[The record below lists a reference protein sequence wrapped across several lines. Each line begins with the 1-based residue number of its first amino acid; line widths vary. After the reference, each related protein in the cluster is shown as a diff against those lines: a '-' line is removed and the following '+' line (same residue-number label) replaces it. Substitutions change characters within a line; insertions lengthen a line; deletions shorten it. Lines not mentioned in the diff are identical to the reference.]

1 MSLVDSQP
9 GAAARHGRRWAA
21 GTLADAF
28 AESVRRYPD
37 RIAVTAGGQDL
48 SYAELDAASRELA
61 AAVRAVRPAGRPVA
75 ILVPRSADQVVA
87 ALAVLRAGA
96 CYVPIDPA
104 TPEARVHAM
113 LAEAGPAAVITTA
126 TLAGKVPEGVV
137 TVVPGVSGAGPADD
151 LTGAEPDERA
161 YVIFTSGTTGTP
173 AGVQVSHAN
182 VLSLF
187 RDTAGLFDF
196 GPDDVW
202 TMVHS
207 FAFDFSVWEMW
218 GALLHGARLV
228 IVDAEVARDPA
239 AVRALLREE
248 RVTVLNQTP
257 TAFAGLAAEEQRH
270 GDRLPLRWVV
280 FGGEAL
286 RSADLAPWVAKYGDG
301 EPALVNMYGITE
313 TTVHA
318 TYRRLTR
325 ADVAAGR
332 TPIGTPLPGADILLV
347 GEDLAPVPDG
357 EEGEMVVTGPRVALG
372 YLGDAELT
380 ARRFVEIAGGGADGV
395 VRGYRSGDLAR
406 RTPDGGLEYRGR
418 RDAQVKLRGHR
429 VELGDVEAALGALPA
444 VRAAAAAVH
453 DGELVGYFVL
463 APGGNPAGLRAR
475 LAARLPGY
483 MVPTALVEL
492 PGLPTTVNGK
502 LDRAALP
509 APETGAAPVTGPAT
523 GSPHLELLRGL
534 FAEVL
539 GRAVV
544 GPDEVFVELG
554 GHSLSAIRLVNRI
567 RAVLGLEI
575 TIQDVFT
582 TGTPRGLLALARPDT
597 TRPPLA
603 RSARPDLVPLS
614 YAQRRLWF
622 LDKVHGG
629 TSAYNIP
636 YALHLTGPVDTGALA
651 AAFEDVVARH
661 EILRT
666 AYPEHDGTPSQQV
679 LPAGAGARLAVVPV
693 GEPDLDGRLRAAA
706 REPFDLVAGPPVRA
720 TAFTVGPTRTV
731 LVVVVHH
738 IAADGWSLGPL
749 FDDFATAYTARLRG
763 AAPDW
768 PELPVQYADFTVWQ
782 QRLLGD
788 VGDPDSLAAR
798 QLAFWRAALEGAP
811 AELDLPADR
820 PRPAATE
827 FAGGDVVVDIDAE
840 LHAALGA
847 LARASGATVGMVLQ
861 AAVSAL
867 LTRLGAGTDLP
878 IAVAVAG
885 RTDEALHP
893 LVGFFVNTLVSR
905 VGTEGDPSAV
915 ELVHRVRTANLAAYD
930 HQDLPFER
938 LVEML
943 NPPRSA
949 ARHPLAQVMVAAQP
963 AVTGGRDWPG
973 LTVRAEPV
981 PNDVAKMDLSVA
993 FEERRD
999 GDGVPLGI
1007 HLLLTYGTDLFDEAS
1022 GKLIAA
1028 RLTRLL
1034 RQFAEA
1040 PQTRLSALDVL
1051 GDEERALLARWNST
1065 DAGPP
1070 DVRTVAE
1077 LIERQ
1082 IDRTPDRVA
1091 LLQDGA
1097 EWTYRDLED
1106 NANRVANLLRERGA
1120 GPGAMVALCLER
1132 SPWFVAAVLGTWKA
1146 GAAYTPLEPGHPAER
1161 RSYLVRDSGA
1171 IVVLT
1176 EAGRCADVT
1185 VPAGVTVLELDT
1197 DPRVPAA
1204 SPARP
1209 DLGGPAPATA
1219 YAVYTSGSTGKPK
1232 CVLLEHRGVLDRL
1245 RDVVDRFGLTPADRN
1260 LQVISLG
1267 FEVPVR
1273 EIFGPLSIGGSVV
1286 LLPPEGER
1294 DPGVVTATIR
1304 RFRPTVV
1311 LCAVHSLLEA
1321 LLAYDPDPADFAS
1334 VRLVGTGGEV
1344 LRPDEAERMMTGW
1357 GCEVVNQ
1364 YGPTETT
1371 MMAFV
1376 HRVRPAD
1383 LAGRIPVGTP
1393 LRNTRAH
1400 LLDASLRPVPIGVTG
1415 EVYLA
1420 GTGVGRGYL
1429 GRPGLTAVRFVA
1441 DPFAADGTRMYR
1453 TGDLARWLPG
1463 GELEFVGRADHQV
1476 KVRGFRMELG
1486 EIETVLVE
1494 YPGIAA
1500 AAVVVRED
1508 RPGDRR
1514 LAAYVV
1520 PAAGDNA
1527 PDPGDLRDWLTR
1539 RLPEYMVPPTFTTLA
1554 EFPLLLN
1561 GKLDRAK
1568 LPAPEA
1574 AHEVTGRGPR
1584 TPHEEVLCGLFA
1596 EVLGLPEVGI
1606 DDDFFHLGGHSLLA
1620 ARLISRVRATLGA
1633 DLAMRVLFEAPTVAA
1648 LIPRLG
1654 QGGSAES
1661 LEVLLPLRR
1670 TGTRE
1675 TLWCIHPG
1683 GGISWSYVGLL
1694 GHVPPEFPVYGIQ
1707 SHGLLHPDEM
1717 PATIEEMAAD
1727 YVRRIR
1733 AGQPAGPYHL
1743 LGWSLGG
1750 MVAFEMAVQLRA
1762 AGHEVGLLALLD
1774 CYPGMPDHFRVDDA
1788 TMLRS
1793 LLDPTRPDIVLEE
1806 GSAEL
1811 AKAVEIIRQD
1821 TGALA
1826 NLTEPEVVAL
1836 MKTMAHNRYI
1846 VRQYEPTWY
1855 DGDVTFFLATE
1866 DRVEGAP
1873 TEQVWRPHV
1882 GGRLD
1887 CHHVRAAHITLGNA
1901 EPIAHVGRVVAG
1913 VLAERE
1919 DGTETDVQPAH

>member
-9 GAAARHGRRWAA
+9 GAAARHGRWWAA
-21 GTLADAF
+21 GTLIDAF
-28 AESVRRYPD
+28 DESVRRYPD
-37 RIAVTAGGQDL
+37 RIAVTAGGDDL
-48 SYAELDAASRELA
+48 SYAELDVASRELA
-61 AAVRAVRPAGRPVA
+61 AAVWAVRPAGRPVA
-75 ILVPRSADQVVA
+75 ILLPRSAGQVVA

-96 CYVPIDPA
+96 CYVPVDPA

-113 LAEAGPAAVITTA
+113 FAEAGPAAVITTA
-126 TLAGKVPEGVV
+126 ELADNVPDGVATVIPGASGTGLAGDPVGV
-137 TVVPGVSGAGPADD
+137 
-151 LTGAEPDERA
+151 EPDERA

-173 AGVQVSHAN
+173 SGVQVTHAN

-187 RDTAGLFDF
+187 RDTAELFDF
-196 GPDDVW
+196 GHDDVW
-202 TMVHS
+202 TMFHS

-228 IVDAEVARDPA
+228 VVDAEVARDPG
-239 AVRALLREE
+239 AVRALLSEE

-257 TAFAGLAAEEQRH
+257 TAFAGLAAVEQHH

-286 RSADLAPWVAKYGDG
+286 RPADLAPWLAKYRDD
-301 EPALVNMYGITE
+301 EPALVNMYGLTE
-313 TTVHA
+313 ATVHA
-318 TYRRLTR
+318 TYRRITA
-325 ADVAAGR
+325 ADVSAGR
-332 TPIGTPLPGADILLV
+332 GPIGTSLPGGDILLV
-347 GEDLAPVPDG
+347 GDDLAPTPDG
-357 EEGEMVVTGPRVALG
+357 AEGELVVTGPRVALG
-372 YLGDAELT
+372 YLGDPELT
-380 ARRFVEIAGGGADGV
+380 ARRFVEVGG

-406 RTPDGGLEYRGR
+406 RTPDGDLEYRGR

-429 VELGDVEAALGALPA
+429 VELGDVEAALAALPPVA
-444 VRAAAAAVH
+444 AAAAAVH
-453 DGELVGYFVL
+453 DGELVGYFVP
-463 APGGNPAGLRAR
+463 AAGGDPTGLRAL
-475 LAARLPGY
+475 LATRVPGY
-483 MVPTALVEL
+483 LVPTALVEL
-492 PGLPTTVNGK
+492 AALPTTVNGK

-509 APETGAAPVTGPAT
+509 APEAGVAPVTGADT

-544 GPDEVFVELG
+544 GPDEDFVDLG

-597 TRPPLA
+597 TRPPLV
-603 RSARPDLVPLS
+603 RSPRPASVPLS
-614 YAQRRLWF
+614 HAQQRLWF

-629 TSAYNIP
+629 TAAYHIP

-666 AYPEHDGTPSQQV
+666 GYLEHDGTPSQHV
-679 LPAGAGARLAVVPV
+679 LPAGQGARLAVVPI
-693 GEPDLDGRLRAAA
+693 GDTDLRERLRAAA
-706 REPFDLVAGPPVRA
+706 AEPFDLVTGPPVRA
-720 TAFTVGPTRTV
+720 TAFTAGPTDTV

-749 FDDFATAYTARLRG
+749 FDDLAAAYAARRRG
-763 AAPDW
+763 AVPDW
-768 PELPVQYADFTVWQ
+768 ADLPVQYADFTLWQ

-788 VGDPDSLAAR
+788 VTDPDSLAAR

-811 AELDLPADR
+811 AELDLPTDR
-820 PRPAATE
+820 PRPARTE
-827 FAGGDVVVDIDAE
+827 FAGGDVVVDVDAD

-847 LARASGATVGMVLQ
+847 LAAASGATVGMVVQ
-861 AAVSAL
+861 AAVAAL

-885 RTDEALHP
+885 RTDERLHP
-893 LVGFFVNTLVSR
+893 LVGFFVNTLISR
-905 VGTEGDPSAV
+905 VGTEGDPSAA
-915 ELVHRVRTANLAAYD
+915 ELVRRVRTANLAAYD

-963 AVTGGRDWPG
+963 AVTGGHGWPG

-981 PNDVAKMDLSVA
+981 PNEAAKMDLSVA

-999 GDGVPLGI
+999 GDGVPLGV
-1007 HLLLTYGTDLFDEAS
+1007 HLLLTYSTDLFDEAS
-1022 GKLIAA
+1022 GQLVAA
-1028 RLTRLL
+1028 RLARLL
-1034 RQFAEA
+1034 RQFAES

-1051 GDEERALLARWNST
+1051 GDEERALLSRWNST
-1065 DAGPP
+1065 EAGPP

-1077 LIERQ
+1077 LVERQ
-1082 IDRTPDRVA
+1082 VDRTPDVVA
-1091 LLQDGA
+1091 VVQDGA

-1120 GPGAMVALCLER
+1120 GPGAMVALCLGR

-1146 GAAYTPLEPGHPAER
+1146 GAAYTPLEPSHPADR
-1161 RSYLVRDSGA
+1161 RGYQVRDSGA
-1171 IVVLT
+1171 VVVLT
-1176 EAGRCADVT
+1176 EAGLCAEVS
-1185 VPAGVTVLELDT
+1185 VPDGVAVVELDT
-1197 DPRVPAA
+1197 DPRVSSA
-1204 SPARP
+1204 STARP
-1209 DLGGPAPATA
+1209 RLSAPAGSTA

-1245 RDVVDRFGLTPADRN
+1245 SDVVDRFGLTPADRN

-1286 LLPPEGER
+1286 LLPPDGER

-1321 LLAYDPDPADFAS
+1321 LLAYEPDPADFAS

-1376 HRVRPAD
+1376 HRVRRTD

-1400 LLDASLRPVPIGVTG
+1400 LLDTSLRPVPIGVTG
-1415 EVYLA
+1415 EVYLS

-1429 GRPGLTAVRFVA
+1429 GQPGLTAARFVA

-1463 GELEFVGRADHQV
+1463 GELEFAGRTDHQV
-1476 KVRGFRMELG
+1476 KIRGFRMELG

-1520 PAAGDNA
+1520 PAASGEA

-1539 RLPEYMVPPTFTTLA
+1539 RLPEYMVPHTFTTLA

-1568 LPAPEA
+1568 LPAPDA

-1620 ARLISRVRATLGA
+1620 ARLISRVRATLGE

-1648 LIPRLG
+1648 LVPRLG
-1654 QGGSAES
+1654 QGSSADS
-1661 LEVLLPLRR
+1661 LEVMLPLRR

-1675 TLWCIHPG
+1675 TVWCIHPG

-1694 GHVPPEFPVYGIQ
+1694 GHVPAEFPVCGIQ

-1733 AGQPAGPYHL
+1733 AVQPGGPYHL

-1762 AGHEVGLLALLD
+1762 GGHEVGLLALLD

-1846 VRQYEPTWY
+1846 VRRYEPTFY

-1866 DRVEGAP
+1866 DRVAGAP

-1882 GGRLD
+1882 GGRLA

-1913 VLAERE
+1913 VLTGRE